1 MTGSKKVKVRY
12 IDNETFESN
21 FYKNFPNLDLSM
33 QKLGGDDKFMNAE
46 PLQEAPAAIQNK
58 ENITCDHGGLVIG
71 SFLNMFGNQNPIE
84 FCLLMKA
91 HTTTTKEDE
100 LIEELEFEQLHNSLK
115 NSSQWTG
122 FTGLNMNVQ
131 KGFLCA
137 QKQFEYNK
145 NIDLIGQSYVWQQ
158 SEDGLIDEEIERNSY
173 FYLPAKQTPFSKTI
187 RQEIEDLEKSLLPH
201 SGLKARLG
209 QQKSLVELLTQWR
222 EDLIAARVNNP
233 NKTLEHIYMNPVSQQ
248 GLKKIADRY
257 KILMDTC
264 DSGSSLRKF
273 CERSLMVLKNLETTH
288 NNKHLKCIEYTQQWR
303 QAYCQEYSTATN
315 KVFNLIKMYDD
326 ENIGVFTAES
336 LQSYYHTFVHGLYGQ
351 NTDLPLPCQDD
362 ERVSLLAPHR
372 TVLFDNLLKYNPV
385 PDSYHGLKS
394 MCNEE
399 RGGVSAM
406 IPKMAALFALARTID
421 EDIRPQEFCEI
432 VLRSGNISIVSVG
445 DKQYGGVLANKEIF
459 KKNVSDWAARR
470 QVLPVKYKEASQ
482 AERTKRQ
489 VLFEKTVQAM
499 DRRKFTLIEYRV
511 DKNTNAA
518 KNGNSSFVKSDKITT
533 YKDYYE
539 TIGIKNLNLTADY
552 HNTER

>member
-1 MTGSKKVKVRY
+1 MAGPNKVKIRY
-12 IDNETFESN
+12 IDNETFESD

-33 QKLGGDDKFMNAE
+33 QKLGEDGKFMNAE

-71 SFLNMFGNQNPIE
+71 SFLNMFGNQNPVE
-84 FCLLMKA
+84 FNLLMKA
-91 HTTTTKEDE
+91 NATSTKEDE
-100 LIEELEFEQLHNSLK
+100 LIEELDFEQLKNALK
-115 NSSQWTG
+115 NQAQWAG
-122 FTGLNMNVQ
+122 FTGSNMNVEN
-131 KGFLCA
+131 GFLCA

-233 NKTLEHIYMNPVSQQ
+233 KETLEHIYMIPVCQN
-248 GLKKIADRY
+248 GLKEIADKY
-257 KILMDTC
+257 KMLKDAC
-264 DSGSSLRKF
+264 PSGSSLHRF
-273 CERSLMVLKNLETTH
+273 CERSLLVLENLETTH

-303 QAYCQEYSTATN
+303 QAYCKEYLMATN

-336 LQSYYHTFVHGLYGQ
+336 LQSYYQTFVHGLDGQ
-351 NTDLPLPCQDD
+351 YTDLPLPCQDD

-372 TVLFDNLLKYNPV
+372 TVLFDNLLKNNPV

-459 KKNVSDWAARR
+459 KKNVSEWVARR

-482 AERTKRQ
+482 AERHKRKS
-489 VLFEKTVQAM
+489 LF
-499 DRRKFTLIEYRV
+499 DRTIHALEDRKFTLIEYNM
-511 DKNTNAA
+511 DKSGNTAT
-518 KNGNSSFVKSDKITT
+518 NGNQPMQKSSKTVT
-533 YKDYYE
+533 YKDYYKS
-539 TIGIKNLNLTADY
+539 IGLKNFSKRRIHQT
-552 HNTER
+552 TSR